1 MNDYYSVRID
11 CTPCNQDITDL
22 AAAFLADAG
31 FESFEPDDRGLTA
44 YIKADSYNNID
55 ADGKA
60 ENDSDSRID
69 KIVKDT
75 LADFPIPVDFRI
87 ESTIVKG
94 QDWNEEW
101 EKHYFK
107 PILIGNECVIHS
119 SFHKDVPNA
128 RYDILIDPKMAFGTG
143 HHDTTSQMVSHIL
156 ASDMKGKSVIDMGT
170 GTGILAILA
179 KMRGAADTFGIEI
192 DKPAYDNAVE
202 NARLNNVDINL
213 IHGDASALENIAP
226 TDYLFANIN
235 RNIILNDIASYAS
248 RLKKGGTMLL
258 SGFYEEDVPMIEEAA
273 AGYGLKETGR
283 LVSNRWTALRLL
295 RIED

>member
-11 CTPCNQDITDL
+11 FTPCNRDITDL

-31 FESFEPDDRGLTA
+31 FESFESDERGLTA
-44 YIKADSYNNID
+44 YIKSDSYINKES
-55 ADGKA
+55 DGNPA
-60 ENDSDSRID
+60 GDTGRID
-69 KIVKDT
+69 NIVKDA
-75 LADFPIPVDFRI
+75 LADFPIPADFSI
-87 ESTIVKG
+87 ESTIVEG

-119 SFHKDVPNA
+119 SFHKDVPGA
-128 RYDILIDPKMAFGTG
+128 RYEILIDPKMAFGTG

-156 ASDMKGKSVIDMGT
+156 ASDMEGKTVIDMGT

-179 KMRGAADTFGIEI
+179 KMRGTADTFGIEI

-213 IHGDASALENIAP
+213 IHGDASALENLEPA
-226 TDYLFANIN
+226 DYLFANIN
-235 RNIILNDIASYAS
+235 RNIILNDIAAYAS

-273 AGYGLKETGR
+273 AKYGFKEASR

-295 RIED
+295 KD